1 MTLLATVTIPQTPWV
16 WPAVILTL
24 AASMLLVWTYRRRPR
39 FGVAERIAFAAK
51 LLGVL
56 ILAICLV
63 QPLWSG
69 RRAKS
74 GANLFVVIADNS
86 SSMNV
91 RDSGADRTRGEVL
104 REAMDGAKTDWL
116 AVLADSFQ
124 LRMYTFDSRLRRTS
138 DFSELAFEGTASTIG
153 AALQTV
159 AERYRDRPLA
169 GVLLM
174 TDGNATDALA
184 QSADLSSAPPIY
196 PVVIGR
202 ARAGKDLSVAN
213 VSVTQTAFEDAPVI
227 VQADVEA
234 VGFSGRSVAVELMD
248 ESGSPVECQPWKVSK
263 DDARQVFRF
272 RVRPGRSGVLF
283 YQVRVTD
290 VTDESADPSKGSS
303 EATLAN
309 NMRTVVVDRGQGP
322 YRILYVAGRPN
333 WEYKFLQ
340 RAVSEDE
347 QIQMV
352 GLIRAARREPK
363 YDWRGR
369 PGEQSNPLYRGFDRQ
384 DREDTEQ
391 YDQPVLVRLNTR
403 DAAELQE
410 GFPKTAERLFGYHA
424 VILDDVEA
432 AFFTHDQMDLLR
444 RFVTERGG
452 GFLMLAGKD
461 SFQDGGFDRTP
472 ISSILPVYLDRLHA
486 DRASSYGMASGDARS
501 TSIRVTLTREGWLE
515 PWTRLR
521 DNEPDERQRLAQMPD
536 FRVLHR
542 ITSTKAGARTVATVG
557 DDGTQGL
564 PALVVQRVGHGRSAA
579 LTIGDVWRWGMQSP
593 ESREDM
599 NKFWR
604 QTLRWLVADVPE
616 RVSLHVAHDADRT
629 NEAMPLQVRV
639 RGEDFE
645 PMDNV
650 SVAIEVDRPSVGRA
664 SSHDEAS
671 GDARSAQGQVL
682 RLAATPAAG
691 QSGLFES
698 TYVPRVS
705 GGYRVRAVVTGR
717 DGTEIGWAE
726 AGWATDL
733 EASEFRSIGV
743 NRSLLE
749 QIARQTGG
757 RVVEIDE
764 LERFARS
771 LPNQEAP
778 ISEFWVRPLW
788 DLRGVLP
795 AVFLLV
801 VLCLVIEWT
810 LRRWRGMP

>member
-1 MTLLATVTIPQTPWV
+1 MTLLATVTIPQTAWV
-16 WPAVILTL
+16 WPAAILAL
-24 AASMLLVWTYRRRPR
+24 AATGLLVWTYRRSPR
-39 FGVAERIAFAAK
+39 NDPAGRIAFVAK
-51 LLGVL
+51 LLGVFVLTMCL
-56 ILAICLV
+56 IE
-63 QPLWSG
+63 PLWSG

-86 SSMNV
+86 TSMNI
-91 RDSGADRTRGEVL
+91 RDTGSERTRGEIL
-104 REAMDGAKTDWL
+104 RDALDVTKTDWL
-116 AVLADSFQ
+116 AALAGNFQ
-124 LRMYTFDSRLRRTS
+124 LRMYAFDSRLRRTS
-138 DFSELAFEGTASTIG
+138 DFSELTFQGTASTIG

-174 TDGNATDALA
+174 TDGNATDELA
-184 QSADLSSAPPIY
+184 QPTAPLSVPPIY

-202 ARAGKDLSVAN
+202 NRAGKDLSVTN

-227 VQADVEA
+227 VQADIEA
-234 VGFSGRSVAVELMD
+234 IGFSGQSVAVELID
-248 ESGSPVECQPWKVSK
+248 ESGNPVECQLWKVSK
-263 DDARQVFRF
+263 DGARQVFRF
-272 RVRPGRSGVLF
+272 RIRPGRSGVLF

-290 VTDESADPSKGSS
+290 VKDESADPSKGSP

-340 RAVSEDE
+340 RAISEDE

-384 DREDTEQ
+384 DREGMEQ

-410 GFPKTAERLFGYHA
+410 GFPKTPELLFGYHA

-461 SFQDGGFDRTP
+461 SFRDGGFDRTP
-472 ISSILPVYLDRLHA
+472 IGSILPVYLDRLP
-486 DRASSYGMASGDARS
+486 RDAAPP
-501 TSIRVTLTREGWLE
+501 SIHMSLTREGWLE

-521 DNEPDERQRLAQMPD
+521 DNEPDERERLAQMPD
-536 FRVLHR
+536 FRVLNR
-542 ITSTKAGARTVATVG
+542 IASTKAGARTVATVG
-557 DDGTQGL
+557 DDGTVGL
-564 PALVVQRVGHGRSAA
+564 PALVVQRTGHGRSAA
-579 LTIGDVWRWGMQSP
+579 LTVGDIWRWGMQSP
-593 ESREDM
+593 EMREDM

-639 RGEDFE
+639 RGENFE

-650 SVAIEVDRPSVGRA
+650 SVAIEVDGPSVGGVP
-664 SSHDEAS
+664 SHDEAS

-691 QSGLFES
+691 RSGLFES
-698 TYVPRVS
+698 TYVPRLS
-705 GGYRVRAVVTGR
+705 GGYRARAVVTGR
-717 DGTEIGWAE
+717 DGIEIGRAE

-733 EASEFRSIGV
+733 EACELRSIGV

-757 RVVEIDE
+757 RVLEIDE

-771 LPNQEAP
+771 LPNHEAP

-801 VLCLVIEWT
+801 VLCLVVEWT
-810 LRRWRGMP
+810 LRRWKGMP